1 MIFGAGDTD
10 SQAVQLFDRFCLGGI
25 GEEILALQ
33 HGTIICNDIFD
44 QSSDIGA
51 GLVGDISLCIDLA
64 QLHLQNIV
72 DSVGGGFFV
81 IDLTAGSG

>member
-44 QSSDIGA
+44 QSSDI
-51 GLVGDISLCIDLA
+51 
-64 QLHLQNIV
+64 
-72 DSVGGGFFV
+72 
-81 IDLTAGSG
+81 